1 MLQENFRQ
9 PMDGEPSASLYGSCM
24 IDVDN
29 AEGTPMKL
37 RLGFRRMPRVFIPM
51 LGIGAIALASLA
63 LADQASLIP
72 ASRLINPDELAKI
85 IQSAKSKKPLMIQ
98 VGSHVLYTQ
107 AHIPGSE
114 YIGPA
119 SSESGLQSLRKR
131 VESLPRNR
139 FIVLYCGCCPWS
151 HCPNVKPADD
161 ALHAMGFTNVKVL
174 YVANN
179 FGADWVDKGYP
190 VAKGD

>member
-1 MLQENFRQ
+1 MTLSVKFCH
-9 PMDGEPSASLYGSCM
+9 LLL
-24 IDVDN
+24 IV
-29 AEGTPMKL
+29 GTAATTLTLP
-37 RLGFRRMPRVFIPM
+37 
-51 LGIGAIALASLA
+51 ALAY
-63 LADQASLIP
+63 QASLIP
-72 ASRLINPDELAKI
+72 ASRLINPDELVKI
-85 IQSAKSKKPLMIQ
+85 LQTAKSEKPLTIQ

-119 SSESGLQSLRKR
+119 SSESGLQLFRKR
-131 VESLPRNR
+131 MEPLPRNK

-151 HCPNVKPADD
+151 HCPNLKPAAD

-174 YVANN
+174 YIANN